1 MLITEDKTM
10 AGCSLCRLNAHAL
23 ITALPQLITAVE
35 IYQADRI
42 TTIYPGIIKVANHHI
57 GFPGGIARTQAETY
71 CRIKFPI
78 LVSGKML
85 GAPITI
91 TKDQLVFTN
100 EGIVWHDCVMWNHIP
115 VHLVVKMK

>member
-1 MLITEDKTM
+1 M
-10 AGCSLCRLNAHAL
+10 AGCSLCRSSVRSL

-42 TTIYPGIIKVANHHI
+42 TTIHPGIIKVANHEV
-57 GFPGGIARTQAETY
+57 GFPGGIAHTQAETH

-78 LVSGKML
+78 RVSGKLL
-85 GAPITI
+85 GSPIII
-91 TKDQLVFTN
+91 TKDQLVLTDD
-100 EGIVWHDCVMWNHIP
+100 GVAWHDCVMWNHTP